1 MGDKDLKKIEKEQK
15 KIEKAKAKEKA
26 LESKYSND
34 SIPFDAEAFARDIKK
49 SKSKYVKYVKSRP
62 ITDIKDMLTTSAKL
76 FADQVA
82 FKQKFDSKAPY
93 ESITYSQAFRD
104 VNLLGTALLDLGL
117 SGQKVAVIGA
127 NCYQWA
133 ISYLA
138 QICGVGM
145 VVPLDKELGEE
156 ALCDLCQIAEVSAV
170 IFTDKYENI
179 FKSIKEKVPSME
191 ILINMDK
198 QPEDEDADGVVLS
211 WWKLLARGR
220 KLLQAGDH
228 TYENREIDPLAP
240 VSLIFT
246 SGTTG
251 IAKGVL
257 LCHKN
262 LAADLMMSATMVKME
277 VGDIFFSVLPLNHT
291 YECTGGLLMPLYQGC
306 GIAYC
311 QGLKYISRN
320 LQECHPDIM
329 LAVPALIEQLQ
340 KTITKNVEK
349 KLMTKAFKKGIMINK
364 GAQKVGLELSDKLFG
379 EIKESLGGR
388 LKIIISGGA
397 PINPETLKLM
407 RGLGII
413 AVQGYGLTECS
424 PMTCLNPD
432 KKMKDES
439 AGMVLPNMQAK
450 IINPDKDGHGEICF
464 KGENIMLGYYNNPEA
479 TEEVMQDGWY
489 LTGDLGTIDKK
500 GFVYITGR
508 KKNVIIAQN
517 GKNVFPEE
525 LEYHINKIPFVDESM
540 VWADEDSRDSAIVA
554 TLLIDE
560 EEVLDELGKDY
571 TDDDLL
577 ELLWSEIN
585 VVNQQLPNF
594 KMIKRIVVRKEP
606 FIKTTTNKI
615 KRFEKGNRS

>member
-1 MGDKDLKKIEKEQK
+1 MNNYN
-15 KIEKAKAKEKA
+15 
-26 LESKYSND
+26 S
-34 SIPFDAEAFARDIKK
+34 FDAEAFAKGIRK

-62 ITDIKDMLTTSAKL
+62 ITDIKDMLETSAAMFGDK
-76 FADQVA
+76 VA
-82 FKQKFDSKAPY
+82 FMQKFEPKAPY
-93 ESITYSQAFRD
+93 ENITYSQAFRD
-104 VNLLGTALLDLGL
+104 VNLLGTALLDMGL
-117 SGQKVAVIGA
+117 SGKKIAVIGA
-127 NCYQWA
+127 NCYHWA

-138 QICGVGM
+138 VICGVGM

-156 ALCDLCQIAEVSAV
+156 NLKELCELAQVSAV
-170 IFTDKYENI
+170 IFTDKYQET
-179 FKSIKEKVPSME
+179 FRTIKEEVPSIE
-191 ILINMDK
+191 YLINMNLPENDEEDK
-198 QPEDEDADGVVLS
+198 GVLS
-211 WWKLLARGR
+211 WWKLLGKGR
-220 KLLQAGDH
+220 TLIQNGRH
-228 TYENREIDPLAP
+228 EYENRAIDPLAP

-306 GIAYC
+306 SIAYC
-311 QGLKYISRN
+311 QGLKYITRN
-320 LQECHPDIM
+320 MQECHPTTM

-340 KTITKNVEK
+340 KTIIKNVEK
-349 KLMTKAFKKGIMINK
+349 RLMTNSFKKGIMINK
-364 GAQKVGLELSDKLFG
+364 GAQKVGLELSNRLFG
-379 EIKESLGGR
+379 EIKASLGGK

-439 AGMVLPNMQAK
+439 AGMVLPNMEAK
-450 IINPDKDGHGEICF
+450 IIDPDKDGNGEICF

-479 TEEVMQDGWY
+479 TAEVLQDGWY
-489 LTGDLGTIDKK
+489 MTGDLGTIDKK

-525 LEYHINKIPFVDESM
+525 LEYHINKIPYVEESM
-540 VWADEDSRDSAIVA
+540 VWGDEEKSRDTAIVA
-554 TLLIDE
+554 TIIIDK
-560 EEVLDELGKDY
+560 EEVEDELGKDY
-571 TDDDLL
+571 TDDDVL
-577 ELLWSEIN
+577 ELLWSGVN
-585 VVNQQLPNF
+585 VVNQELPNF
-594 KMIKRIVVRKEP
+594 KMIKRIVLRKEP

-615 KRFEKGNRS
+615 KRFEKDNRL